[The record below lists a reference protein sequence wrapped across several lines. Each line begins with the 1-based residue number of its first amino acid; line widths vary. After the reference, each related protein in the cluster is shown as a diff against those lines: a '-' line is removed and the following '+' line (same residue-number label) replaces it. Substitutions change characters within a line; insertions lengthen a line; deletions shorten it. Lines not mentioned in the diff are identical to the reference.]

1 MPPESHEGH
10 SEEQAISLFAN
21 DNSITNNNNNDE
33 SSRYPQ
39 DLNDNDND
47 IAPALQEL
55 SSPILPIPT
64 PSTAPSAFTRSSLAA
79 ASTTPWLARILIP
92 LLCIGTH
99 ALFYYGQTAPM
110 WKLRLFSHIDVW
122 ANATNYTSRRAF
134 QAVGLDYHIPFQYDK
149 DEDVETFTYWFAI
162 QQLWRARKMPSVVL
176 PRIAAILLVMFSGIW
191 PHIKLFMLNV
201 SWLLPAPPQSRTRL
215 LHWLSCFGKWSL
227 ADVLTVC
234 VMVGVLHLDWNVD
247 PDAIKDGVISELP
260 AILAIVKNV
269 TTTETL
275 CDQLL
280 KMQCHKEKRVD
291 KMIKCKGCQTFVEE
305 AFNHPNWARSTGRSI
320 VKGVDTSG
328 GGLATLRV
336 VGMGGIYAFC
346 AAVILSIL
354 LSVVVD
360 IYDHKYK
367 RALAVNRVSH
377 TNNNTTTAYEDNDD
391 DDDDDQQEQYGFL
404 CEPLLSSIGRSN
416 AGNIEALEVDSGDE
430 LFFPR
435 RQRFVRLSGI
445 FGWKYFLASVA
456 SVLLVV
462 FAVDLATMERVVT
475 GAGPKMLHDIL
486 QVNFQR
492 EYSLRSLMWVT
503 GAAGGWDYLLMG
515 TFSLF
520 CVFGPVFRAV
530 LLVAISFMDKSDLL
544 RPMVG
549 PVATLVNLVGA
560 FCAWEVFVI
569 AILMVDMLMPSIT
582 NTIIDNPA
590 CGQISDDGSCL
601 QVEFNILQNNFSLIT
616 IGGILLLSTAWVAVS
631 KGAKEDILDT
641 PIVSDASGPNQ
652 EYQRIAPHAAP
663 RDDDDNNA
671 LEELVF
677 ETNDV

>member
-1 MPPESHEGH
+1 MPPEASLQDKDH
-10 SEEQAISLFAN
+10 SEEQAVSLILN
-21 DNSITNNNNNDE
+21 DRSSTNNSIDDDE
-33 SSRYPQ
+33 LSRYHPEA
-39 DLNDNDND
+39 LND
-47 IAPALQEL
+47 IGMAPTIQDFS
-55 SSPILPIPT
+55 SSPTIPNPT
-64 PSTAPSAFTRSSLAA
+64 LGSPSSAFSSLAA
-79 ASTTPWLARILIP
+79 ASTTSWLARIFIP

-122 ANATNYTSRRAF
+122 ANATDYTSRRAF

-176 PRIAAILLVMFSGIW
+176 PRMAAILLVMFSGIW
-191 PHIKLFMLNV
+191 PHVKLFLLQA
-201 SWLLPAPPQSRTRL
+201 SWWLPAPPQARTRI

-234 VMVGVLHLDWNVD
+234 VMVAVLHLDWEVD
-247 PDAIKDGVISELP
+247 PDAIKDGVIAELP
-260 AILAIVKNV
+260 AILAIVESV
-269 TTTETL
+269 TTTENL
-275 CDQLL
+275 CNQML
-280 KMQCHKEKRVD
+280 KMTCHNEKRVD
-291 KMIKCKGCQTFVEE
+291 KILKCKTCQTFVDE
-305 AFNHPNWARSTGRSI
+305 AFSHPSWARSTGRSI

-346 AAVILSIL
+346 AAVIISIG

-360 IYDHKYK
+360 IYDHKHK
-367 RALAVNRVSH
+367 RAMAVGRVMPH
-377 TNNNTTTAYEDNDD
+377 TTNNNTTST
-391 DDDDDQQEQYGFL
+391 DDDQQQQHQEEQYEL
-404 CEPLLSSIGRSN
+404 LREPLISSGTGRSRSN
-416 AGNIEALEVDSGDE
+416 SGIESLELDSGDE
-430 LFFPR
+430 LLLVSPQR
-435 RQRFVRLSGI
+435 RFMRLFSGI
-445 FGWKYFLASVA
+445 FGWKYFLAAVA
-456 SVLLVV
+456 SVMLVIL
-462 FAVDLATMERVVT
+462 AVDLATMERVVT

-492 EYSLRSLMWVT
+492 EYSLRSLMRVT

-530 LLVAISFMDKSDLL
+530 LLLAISFMDKSDLL

-582 NTIIDNPA
+582 NTIIDNPV

-601 QVEFNILQNNFSLIT
+601 QVEFNILQNNFSLI
-616 IGGILLLSTAWVAVS
+616 ILAGILLLSTAWVAVS

-641 PIVSDASGPNQ
+641 PIVSEASGPNQ
-652 EYQRIAPHAAP
+652 EYHRMIAH
-663 RDDDDNNA
+663 DNNA